1 MFQNVTEPLRTAQLR
16 EPDGRPA
23 NENVAARLGWV
34 GPHLEEMGAA
44 AVILVDASALAV
56 IERGYGVEAHGTV
69 CDKLRG
75 VVGEVCNGDLGDADL
90 LTWTD
95 GRGDR
100 LLVVMFRPR
109 ADHTFYRETVPGLV
123 ERLSTRLG
131 EQAQSIVYP
140 YRREAPSL
148 SVGHAVVFYNPG
160 LGPGRQIALALEEA
174 GHDAA
179 LSAQLE
185 RRERRREF
193 VDLILAE
200 DVSVLYEPIVNT
212 TTREIAGYE
221 ALVRGPWD
229 SPLHSPAALFGMAE
243 ETGLVFELD
252 CLCRR
257 QALRGA
263 KGLPPGKLLF
273 LNCLPTSIHDPTFRG
288 DVLRRTLEELRLR
301 PSDLVFEISEKESIE
316 NFSIFREMRDRY
328 AELGFRIALD
338 DTGVAYGSLEAIM
351 ELNPDFIKVDL
362 SLVRGIDTDPPRQE
376 LLRSLHAVA
385 VKLGAQIIAEGIE
398 TSEELATL
406 HTIGVPL
413 GQGYLFGRPAPLRRS
428 V

>member
-1 MFQNVTEPLRTAQLR
+1 
-16 EPDGRPA
+16 
-23 NENVAARLGWV
+23 
-34 GPHLEEMGAA
+34 MGAA
-44 AVILVDASALAV
+44 AVLLIDASALAE

-69 CDKLRG
+69 CDKLRNLAS
-75 VVGEVCNGDLGDADL
+75 EVCCDHLVESDLV
-90 LTWTD
+90 TWTD

-100 LLVVMFRPR
+100 LLIVMFRPR
-109 ADHTFYRETVPGLV
+109 DAHTFYRETVPALREQLA
-123 ERLSTRLG
+123 ERLA

-140 YRREAPSL
+140 YRRETPRL
-148 SVGHAVVFYNPG
+148 PVGQAIVFYNPG
-160 LGPGRQIALALEEA
+160 LGPGRQIGLAIEEA
-174 GHDAA
+174 GQDAD
-179 LSAQLE
+179 LSYRIAQ
-185 RRERRREF
+185 RARRREF
-193 VDLILAE
+193 VDLILGE

-229 SPLHSPAALFGMAE
+229 SPLHSPAGLFGMAE

-257 QALRGA
+257 VALRGA
-263 KGLPPGKLLF
+263 KGLPPGKKLF
-273 LNCLPTSIHDPTFRG
+273 LNCLPTSIHDPAFRG
-288 DVLRRTLEELRLR
+288 DVLRRTLEELRLQ
-301 PSDLVFEISEKESIE
+301 PSDLVFEISEKESID

-406 HTIGVPL
+406 HAIGVPL
-413 GQGYLFGRPAPLRRS
+413 GQGYLFGRPAPLRRLP
-428 V
+428 

>member
-1 MFQNVTEPLRTAQLR
+1 MGVTEALRTSEQSTP
-16 EPDGRPA
+16 EGRPA
-23 NENVAARLGWV
+23 SENVAARLGWV
-34 GPHLEEMGAA
+34 RPHLEEMGAA
-44 AVILVDASALAV
+44 AVILIDASALAE
-56 IERGYGVEAHGTV
+56 IERGYGVDTHGAV
-69 CDKLRG
+69 CDKLRDLAS
-75 VVGEVCNGDLGDADL
+75 EVCADDLGEADL

-100 LLVVMFRPR
+100 LLIVMFRQR
-109 ADHTFYRETVPGLV
+109 TDHAFYRERVPAMAAKLA
-123 ERLSTRLG
+123 ERLVD
-131 EQAQSIVYP
+131 QAQSIVYP
-140 YRREAPSL
+140 YRREGPSL
-148 SVGHAVVFYNPG
+148 PVGHAVVFHNPG
-160 LGPGRQIALALEEA
+160 LGPGRQIGLAIEEA
-174 GHDAA
+174 GRDAE
-179 LSAQLE
+179 LSAQIKQ
-185 RRERRREF
+185 RARRREF
-193 VDLILAE
+193 IDLILAE
-200 DVSVLYEPIVNT
+200 DVSILYEPIVNT

-257 QALRGA
+257 VALRGA

-273 LNCLPTSIHDPTFRG
+273 LNCLPTSIHDPTFKG

-301 PSDLVFEISEKESIE
+301 PSDLVFEISEKESID

-398 TSEELATL
+398 TSEELAAL
-406 HTIGVPL
+406 HAIGVPL

>member
-1 MFQNVTEPLRTAQLR
+1 MSPTVTEPLRTSDPPI
-16 EPDGRPA
+16 PDGRPA
-23 NENVAARLGWV
+23 SENVAARLGWV
-34 GPHLEEMGAA
+34 RPQLEQMGAA
-44 AVILVDASALAV
+44 ALILVDASALAE
-56 IERGYGVEAHGTV
+56 IERSYGVEAHGTV
-69 CDKLRG
+69 CDKLRE
-75 VVGEVCNGDLGDADL
+75 VVGEVCTRDLGDADL

-100 LLVVMFRPR
+100 LLVILFRR
-109 ADHTFYRETVPGLV
+109 RDDHAFYRETVPGLV
-123 ERLSTRLG
+123 ERLTTRLG
-131 EQAQSIVYP
+131 DQAQSIVYP
-140 YRREAPSL
+140 YRREAPTL
-148 SVGHAVVFYNPG
+148 PVGQAVVFHNPG
-160 LGPGRQIALALEEA
+160 LGAGRQIGLALEEA
-174 GHDAA
+174 GDDAA
-179 LSAQLE
+179 LSARLE
-185 RRERRREF
+185 RRSQRRAF
-193 VDLILAE
+193 VDLILGE

-257 QALRGA
+257 VALRGA
-263 KGLPPGKLLF
+263 KGLAPGKKLF

-338 DTGVAYGSLEAIM
+338 DTGVAYGSLESIM
-351 ELNPDFIKVDL
+351 ELDPDYIKVDL

-376 LLRSLHAVA
+376 LLRALHAVA

-406 HTIGVPL
+406 HAIGVPL

>member
-1 MFQNVTEPLRTAQLR
+1 VTEALRSIQGESIEA
-16 EPDGRPA
+16 RPA
-23 NENVAARLGWV
+23 TENVAARLGWV
-34 GPHLEEMGAA
+34 GAHLEEMGAA
-44 AVILVDASALAV
+44 AVILIEASALAE
-56 IERGYGVEAHGTV
+56 IERGYGVDAHATA
-69 CDKLRG
+69 CDKLRRLA
-75 VVGEVCNGDLGDADL
+75 GEVCASDLTDADL
-90 LTWTD
+90 LTWAD
-95 GRGDR
+95 GRGDQ
-100 LLVVMFRPR
+100 LVVVMFRPR
-109 ADHTFYRETVPGLV
+109 ADHLFYREGVPAIV
-123 ERLSTRLG
+123 ERLIERIDEAG
-131 EQAQSIVYP
+131 QSVVYP

-148 SVGHAVVFYNPG
+148 SVGQSIVFHNPG
-160 LGPGRQIALALEEA
+160 LGPGRQIDMAIREA
-174 GHDAA
+174 AGDAA
-179 LSAQLE
+179 LSAHID
-185 RRERRREF
+185 RRARRRAF

-200 DVSVLYEPIVNT
+200 EVSVLYEPIVNT

-221 ALVRGPWD
+221 ALVRGPWEG
-229 SPLHSPAALFGMAE
+229 PLHSPAALFGMAE

-257 QALRGA
+257 AALRGA

-273 LNCLPTSIHDPTFRG
+273 LNCLPTSIHDPAFRG
-288 DVLRRTLEELRLR
+288 DVMRQTLEELRLR
-301 PSDLVFEISEKESIE
+301 PSDVVFEISEKESID
-316 NFSIFREMRDRY
+316 NFSIFREMRDRH

-351 ELNPDFIKVDL
+351 ELAPDFIKVDL

-398 TSEELATL
+398 TSEELAAL
-406 HTIGVPL
+406 HAIGVPL